1 MIFDMTQP
9 SAVLVTAAYDH
20 VIRFWEVSSGR
31 CYRSF
36 QHLESNIN
44 RLEISPDR
52 QYLAV
57 AGNPHIRLFD
67 VNSSRADPLISF
79 ESHTDNVM
87 AVGFESRGNWMFSG
101 SEDGTVKIWDLRIPG
116 CQKEYESRA
125 AVNTAVLH
133 PNEKEIIS
141 GDQNGNIRVWD
152 LTANCCSCELVPE
165 VDTAIR
171 SLSVMWD
178 GSLIVAANNSGIC
191 YVWRLIKGNQ
201 MMSSFEPLH
210 KLQAH
215 DGYILKCLLSPEL
228 CDPQRYL
235 ATASADSTVKLWNVD
250 DFSLERTLV
259 GHQRWVWD
267 CAFSSDGSTITTD
280 SGELKRENLSRCFKG
295 RSPPSAVLSGIKIGL
310 FLLLGFSCPQ
320 RPTIPQVSLGQSMTT
335 WHRTRVCHF
344 YRNSVNQTERI
355 PSVREYRVY
364 RRFGIG
370 FFFKRKLDQK

>member
-267 CAFSSDGSTITTD
+267 CAFSSDGSTITTVSSD
-280 SGELKRENLSRCFKG
+280 STARLWRTETGEL
-295 RSPPSAVLSGIKIGL
+295 IKMFQG
-310 FLLLGFSCPQ
+310 Q
-320 RPTIPQVSLGQSMTT
+320 KPTICCAL
-335 WHRTRVCHF
+335 W
-344 YRNSVNQTERI
+344 
-355 PSVREYRVY
+355 
-364 RRFGIG
+364 
-370 FFFKRKLDQK
+370 D